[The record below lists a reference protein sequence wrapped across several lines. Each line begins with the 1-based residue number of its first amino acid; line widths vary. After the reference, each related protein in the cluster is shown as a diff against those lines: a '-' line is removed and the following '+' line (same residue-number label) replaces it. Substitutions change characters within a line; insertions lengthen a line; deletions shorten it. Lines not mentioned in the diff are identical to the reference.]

1 MNNCANTFSIQIEV
15 LYIHS
20 LKTSL
25 LLISI
30 SINLVRVKVSVTA
43 CNRKQ
48 IESIFIVKITFGR
61 VVRLADMYIQPY
73 NKSITF
79 SSYAENNSLSTELI
93 HYYGRKIHLH
103 SVHSHTN
110 KLKLSDLLHTWTNCL
125 LALQVSRQVPMPEKR
140 DIKNFLKMWLAE
152 EKHST

>member
-1 MNNCANTFSIQIEV
+1 
-15 LYIHS
+15 
-20 LKTSL
+20 
-25 LLISI
+25 
-30 SINLVRVKVSVTA
+30 
-43 CNRKQ
+43 
-48 IESIFIVKITFGR
+48 
-61 VVRLADMYIQPY
+61 MYIQPY

-79 SSYAENNSLSTELI
+79 SNYAENNSLSTELI

-140 DIKNFLKMWLAE
+140 DIKNLKKNVTGRGETQYITYLLHASIKSVLQHYVLSIYKSPFLI
-152 EKHST
+152 

>member
-1 MNNCANTFSIQIEV
+1 MNYCANTFSIQIEV

-30 SINLVRVKVSVTA
+30 SINWVRVKVSVTA

-61 VVRLADMYIQPY
+61 VVRLTDMYIQPY

-79 SSYAENNSLSTELI
+79 SNYAENNSLSTELI

-140 DIKNFLKMWLAE
+140 DIKNFKKMWLAE

>member
-79 SSYAENNSLSTELI
+79 SNYAENNSLSTELI

-140 DIKNFLKMWLAE
+140 DIKFF
-152 EKHST
+152 